1 MVESGLEDRLEAGD
15 RLTGD
20 RLTIVEIA
28 RLYYEEGKTQEDI
41 AKEMGISRS
50 TVSRS
55 LKKAR
60 KIGAVQIRV
69 VDPCF
74 ECTSIARELEARYG
88 LRRAIVVPSVDT
100 AGAVSAA
107 EAEGLIKRDIGRAAA
122 EYLSRVMRDGD
133 ILSTAW
139 GSTLYEVAKA
149 LTPARPVKVRIV
161 QLAGFVGNV
170 AAHEQAGDLARRIA
184 SAFGG
189 EWYLLPAPLV
199 VENKTTRDA
208 ILHEPAISQVLGMA
222 RQASVALVGI
232 GTCDASSLMVRA
244 GYLREE
250 DLKELGARGAV
261 GDVCYRY
268 YDEDGNPCPSE
279 WDDRVIAIT
288 LQELRDIPLRVG
300 AAGGERKIKAIRS
313 ALKGGYI
320 NVLIT
325 DETAARGLLA

>member
-1 MVESGLEDRLEAGD
+1 MSGLQDGLDAGA
-15 RLTGD
+15 

-41 AKEMGISRS
+41 AREMGVSRS

-60 KIGAVQIRV
+60 EIGAVQIRV

-74 ECTSIARELEARYG
+74 ECTSVARELEARYG
-88 LRRAIVVPSVDT
+88 LRRAIVVPAADVVSGVSS
-100 AGAVSAA
+100 AG
-107 EAEGLIKRDIGRAAA
+107 EAEGLIRRDIGRATA
-122 EYLSRVMRDGD
+122 EYLSRVVRDGD

-149 LTPARPVKVRIV
+149 LTPTKPVKARIV

-170 AAHEQAGDLARRIA
+170 AAHEQAGDLTRRIA

-199 VENKTTRDA
+199 VESKTTRDA
-208 ILHEPAISQVLGMA
+208 ILQEPAIGRVLGMA
-222 RQASVALVGI
+222 RQASIALVGI
-232 GTCDASSLMVRA
+232 GACDASSLMVRA
-244 GYLREE
+244 GYLKEE
-250 DLKELGARGAV
+250 DLEVLKAMGAV

-268 YDEDGNPCPSE
+268 YDGDGNPCRSE

-288 LQELRDIPLRVG
+288 IHELRNIPLRVG
-300 AAGGERKIKAIRS
+300 AAGGERKVKAIRS

-325 DETAARGLLA
+325 DETAARGLLDS